1 MTNNADP
8 LKTETSNASSKTP
21 LHFPLKAWWAILKR
35 IYVMND
41 YHNLPLL
48 AAGVAFFGFLAFVPL
63 IAVVIMLYGLVADTS
78 NVTNITDNVDGL
90 LPREVVFI
98 LREQLLAVVKT
109 SKTVQ
114 GFGLALALLIST
126 YGAMRAATAMIK
138 ALNIIYEERESRNIV
153 ATTYI
158 AAKITLGMALVAIVG
173 ISSISFFS
181 YVSNFLQ
188 DYLGDFTLII
198 IKVATWIT
206 AGFLVSVAFGL
217 FYRFGPDRRPAKWRW
232 LTLGSAI
239 ATLLW
244 LLITL
249 AFGFYAA
256 NISSYNAT
264 YGSLAAVVIFLMW
277 LFLSAYAVLLG
288 AEINAETERQTFED
302 STIGEDR
309 PIGDRGAVMA
319 DNVLLNE
326 ASKQILAKK
335 QRRRAD
341 RQARKMSKK

>member
-1 MTNNADP
+1 MKIDADS
-8 LKTETSNASSKTP
+8 LEAETSGASSKTP

-41 YHNLPLL
+41 FHNLPLL

-63 IAVVIMLYGLVADTS
+63 IAVIIMLYGLIADTS
-78 NVTNITDNVDGL
+78 NVASVIDNVDGL
-90 LPREVVFI
+90 LPSEVVFI
-98 LREQLLAVVKT
+98 IREQLLAVVKT
-109 SKTVQ
+109 SKTAQ
-114 GFGLALALLIST
+114 GLGLAFALLIST

-138 ALNIIYEERESRNIV
+138 ALNIIYEERESRNIF
-153 ATTYI
+153 ATTYV
-158 AAKITLGMALVAIVG
+158 AAKITVGMAMVAVIG
-173 ISSISFFS
+173 LSSITFFT

-188 DYLGDFTLII
+188 NYLGDFTLTL
-198 IKVATWIT
+198 IKVATWST
-206 AGFLVSVAFGL
+206 AGLLVSVAFGL
-217 FYRFGPDRRPAKWRW
+217 FYRFGPDRRPAKWHW
-232 LTLGSAI
+232 LTLGSAV

-244 LLITL
+244 LLVTL
-249 AFGFYAA
+249 GFGFYAA
-256 NISSYNAT
+256 NISNYNAT

-302 STIGEDR
+302 STTGPDR
-309 PIGDRGAVMA
+309 PVGERGAVMA

-341 RQARKMSKK
+341 RLARNVSKK